1 MTQDEVIKLARGAG
15 GDWDHLLPE
24 DQEFLIRFASL
35 IEAKVKADLLAGAGE
50 PVAYAL
56 ANQEKTSGSPC
67 PTCQSLARAVMM
79 DQTGV
84 A

>member
-1 MTQDEVIKLARGAG
+1 MTAVTNEMISAAHKVTMEHGDIVLSHRLLTKIYLAM
-15 GDWDHLLPE
+15 D
-24 DQEFLIRFASL
+24 
-35 IEAKVKADLLAGAGE
+35 
-50 PVAYAL
+50 AL